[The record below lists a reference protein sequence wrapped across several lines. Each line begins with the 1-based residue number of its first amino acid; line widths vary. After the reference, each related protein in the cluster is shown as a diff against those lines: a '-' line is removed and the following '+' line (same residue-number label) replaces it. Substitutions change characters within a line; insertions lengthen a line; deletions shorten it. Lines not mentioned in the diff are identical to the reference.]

1 MKKLRLALL
10 LLLLTL
16 AACSP
21 AASRPSQSSEGGRE
35 APGADTSSI
44 AAGPELSAGKAS
56 DTADQTTTDRKVVA
70 TAQMSIVVDDPA
82 QALQSVTALATG
94 MGGFVV
100 NSNLQKV
107 TSSSGKEYPA
117 ASITVRVP
125 ASKLQEAMEK
135 VRGLVPDR
143 STDILSEATNSQD
156 ITKEYVDL
164 TARLKNLQAA
174 EEQLRQMMDQATKS
188 EDVFAIFEQLT
199 NIRQQIEQV
208 QGQIRY
214 YDESVDLSALSV
226 DIKAKESIE
235 PVQIGG
241 WQPTGI
247 ARDAVQ
253 ALINALQGI
262 GTALIWLVI
271 VFVPIGAILFFP
283 GRALWRLIHRRS
295 RNKPA
300 QPSD

>member
-1 MKKLRLALL
+1 MKKLRFALL
-10 LLLLTL
+10 LLLLAL

-21 AASRPSQSSEGGRE
+21 AASRPSQGSQGGPE
-35 APGADTSSI
+35 APGANSSSI
-44 AAGPELSAGKAS
+44 SAGPELSTGKAS
-56 DTADQTTTDRKVVA
+56 DTTDQTTDRKVVA
-70 TAQMSIVVDDPA
+70 TAQMSIAVNDPA
-82 QALQSVTALATG
+82 QALQSITALATG
-94 MGGFVV
+94 TGGFVV

-143 STDILSEATNSQD
+143 STDILTEATNSQD

-174 EEQLRQMMDQATKS
+174 EEQLRKMMDQATKS
-188 EDVFAIFEQLT
+188 EDVLAIFEQLT
-199 NIRQQIEQV
+199 SIRQQIEQV

-226 DIKAKESIE
+226 DIQAKESIQ

-247 ARDAVQ
+247 ARDALQ

-271 VFVPIGAILFFP
+271 VFVPVGAILFFP
-283 GRALWRLIHRRS
+283 GRALWRLIRRRS
-295 RNKPA
+295 RNKPG
-300 QPSD
+300 QPSA